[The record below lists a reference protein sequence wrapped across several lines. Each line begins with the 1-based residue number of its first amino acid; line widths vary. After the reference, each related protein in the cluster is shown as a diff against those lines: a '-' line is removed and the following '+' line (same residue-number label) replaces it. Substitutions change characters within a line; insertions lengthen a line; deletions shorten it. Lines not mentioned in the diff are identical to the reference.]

1 MHKNYS
7 SSWHQM
13 LSVPVSKI
21 SLAPPAMNKRA
32 DKWDLL
38 HSYGNRYG
46 YQDGD
51 LAVVTDQGTNTT
63 YLYEYSS
70 SYWDNS
76 STNIKGSV
84 AVGNKVYTIDP
95 ADKLQLSYFDEASR
109 TWRLVSQLGA

>member
-1 MHKNYS
+1 MHKNCS

-13 LSVPVSKI
+13 APTPISKI

-38 HSYGNRYG
+38 TSYGNRYG

-51 LAVVTDQGTNTT
+51 LAVVTDLGTNTT
-63 YLYEYSS
+63 YLYEYS
-70 SYWDNS
+70 D
-76 STNIKGSV
+76 GSGPT
-84 AVGNKVYTIDP
+84 AAGNLVYTIDP
-95 ADKLQLSYFDEASR
+95 TDKLQLSYFDESSR